1 VRVYK
6 KYESIMKEFKKYFF
20 ETLIQLAIL
29 ANVFRENGRYTV
41 PEAPS
46 ITSGSNYLGR
56 VFQTIELDSNGGDLD
71 YLFLNDNISNRY
83 SQYNEGHDH
92 NSTNFNSSDFSMENG
107 NYINK
112 QTDTY
117 LNDIRFFR
125 RLNSRSNPNT
135 QTRVGNMNNFLFIA
149 PATFSYTNSNQKE
162 LNRLSE
168 TRLLFNSIEA
178 NINNNQF
185 SKEV

>member
-1 VRVYK
+1 
-6 KYESIMKEFKKYFF
+6 MKEFKKYFF

-29 ANVFRENGRYTV
+29 ANVFRENSRFTV
-41 PEAPS
+41 PEASS
-46 ITSGSNYLGR
+46 IASGPGYSGR

-71 YLFLNDNISNRY
+71 YLFLNNNISNRY

-92 NSTNFNSSDFSMENG
+92 NSTNFNSSDFSMDHG
-107 NYINK
+107 SYINK

-117 LNDIRFFR
+117 LNEIQFLR

-135 QTRVGNMNNFLFIA
+135 RTRVGNMNNFLFVA
-149 PATFSYTNSNQKE
+149 PATFSYTNNNQKE